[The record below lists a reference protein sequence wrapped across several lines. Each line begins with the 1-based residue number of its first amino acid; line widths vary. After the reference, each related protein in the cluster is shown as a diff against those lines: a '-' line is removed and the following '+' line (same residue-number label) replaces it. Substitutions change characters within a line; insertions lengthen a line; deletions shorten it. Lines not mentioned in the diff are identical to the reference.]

1 MSPTIPPY
9 LRYRGT
15 VSIGSIKGQ
24 PRKQATNKDALPPHG
39 PLARIKNKPC
49 HQAQQG
55 PTAINWQLDG
65 SDGSPND
72 GLTRQCPAAT
82 NTRVGRYLAQAV
94 TWWGRPRTGRF
105 DADGRLQVDCCVC
118 VRIGGG
124 GGGDR
129 KCYRTQVTRLKVD
142 VEAGNVFRQTPD
154 RDEIGALANLQKGRG
169 GDNVSRVTCWN
180 LVS

>member
-1 MSPTIPPY
+1 M
-9 LRYRGT
+9 
-15 VSIGSIKGQ
+15 
-24 PRKQATNKDALPPHG
+24 
-39 PLARIKNKPC
+39 
-49 HQAQQG
+49 
-55 PTAINWQLDG
+55 
-65 SDGSPND
+65 
-72 GLTRQCPAAT
+72 
-82 NTRVGRYLAQAV
+82 
-94 TWWGRPRTGRF
+94 
-105 DADGRLQVDCCVC
+105 DCCVC